1 MRVYE
6 EIEPIIKAYKADYPQ
21 LAATIT
27 DENIV
32 ISDPSS
38 IAGDFVEALAAYCRA
53 NYVGWIVASVNDI
66 ATIIIPNKEI

>member
-1 MRVYE
+1 MRVYD
-6 EIEPIIKAYKADYPQ
+6 EIEPIIKAYKADYP
-21 LAATIT
+21 LLTASIT

-38 IAGDFVEALAAYCRA
+38 IAGDFIEALAAYCHA

-66 ATIIIPNKEI
+66 ATIIIPNKEV

>member
-1 MRVYE
+1 MRVYD

-21 LAATIT
+21 LTATIT

-38 IAGDFVEALAAYCRA
+38 IAGDFVEAMAAYCHA
-53 NYVGWIVASVNDI
+53 NHVGCIVASVNDI
-66 ATIIIPNKEI
+66 ATIIIPNKEV